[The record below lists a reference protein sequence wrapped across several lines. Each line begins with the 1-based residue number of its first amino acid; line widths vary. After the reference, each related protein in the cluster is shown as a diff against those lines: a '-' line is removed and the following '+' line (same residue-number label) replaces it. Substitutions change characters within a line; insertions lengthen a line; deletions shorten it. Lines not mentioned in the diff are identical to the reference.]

1 MGHGTRTPGFLD
13 TEQVEDGRSTYRVKG
28 LLDTAAMSAKDVEF
42 KCGHAPWSSHS
53 PMHLHLSDLTPVLS
67 KVRTEL
73 IGFKGNTPEGYM
85 VANIWADFTK
95 LHPLS

>member
-1 MGHGTRTPGFLD
+1 
-13 TEQVEDGRSTYRVKG
+13 
-28 LLDTAAMSAKDVEF
+28 
-42 KCGHAPWSSHS
+42 
-53 PMHLHLSDLTPVLS
+53 MHLHLSDLTPVLS